1 MFKSVSRKVVLGAV
15 AAMVL
20 STPAFAQSAD
30 WTKQIAKIIAAKQT
44 YPKSAQD
51 HNEEG
56 TARVKVYVGATGT
69 VERTELVATSGSAAL
84 DREALIAPT
93 RAGTLPAP
101 AGGATAVV
109 LPFTWKL
116 L

>member
-1 MFKSVSRKVVLGAV
+1 MFKKIMLGAA

-20 STPAFAQSAD
+20 ATPVFAQSVD
-30 WTKQIAKIIAAKQT
+30 WQKQVAKLVAAKQT
-44 YPKSAQD
+44 YPRVAQD
-51 HNEEG
+51 KGEEG
-56 TARVKVYVGATGT
+56 TAKVKVYVGAGGA

-93 RAGTLPAP
+93 RVGTLPAP
-101 AGGATAVV
+101 AGGATTLV